1 MTDGQGRYQIV
12 ALRPG
17 TYKVTYSLTGFRT
30 VLREGIELTAG
41 FTATVNIQLA
51 VGSVEETITVAGTS
65 PVVDVQSVTT
75 QTVMTREVLDA
86 VPTGRNIQAVGIL
99 IPGTGLQ
106 VGGGGAY
113 SVDVGGSGGMQQSP
127 LAFHGNTNS
136 VQQVDGIRF
145 NNMEGAGQYAGMY
158 WNDGMV
164 QEIQYTT
171 SGDSAETQS
180 GGVRINMIPKEGGN
194 TFRGSVVSN
203 FTYDSWHSNN
213 LDQNLMDRGLQS
225 VGQIKQIWDF
235 NPTIGGPI
243 KRDTLWFHFAFRNW
257 GVNRTV
263 PGSFSEIDPTRQSVD
278 DSYINSTVLRLT
290 WQMNQKNKFTAFY
303 DRNHKY
309 RGHWGLASTVS
320 EEAAAIEDMPQSYVA
335 SVKWTSTIT
344 NRLLVEAGLGLYTQQ
359 YREIYEPELPTS
371 PGVAVGTFP
380 LTNTRYDPFYEN
392 FDESTG
398 YFRGAWR
405 DGNIFHISGVKNYI
419 GSVSY
424 VTGSQSLKVGLQYQD
439 GISRQSDLFRGDFD
453 QIRWN
458 GGLPRSV
465 ILRASPR
472 YAVENIRDL
481 GIYVDDR
488 WTFDRVT
495 LSGGLRY
502 DYFNGYAPEQ
512 YSEPGT
518 WIGARL
524 TPKVENIPNWRD
536 INPRLGVAWDLL
548 GNGRTALKFTMGR
561 YVNQAVAGP
570 TRDLNPMRQ
579 IVSTDTRTWNDAN
592 GNLRPELNELGPTS
606 NARFGTVVQAY
617 RVDPEYV
624 DGYGSRS
631 GHWNYHASVQH
642 ELRPGLGVT
651 AGYTYITNFNQ
662 LLPTARGATQFG
674 RGPDNAQW
682 TPADFDEFTIV
693 VPDDPRLPAE
703 IRGQTVS
710 GLYVIKDAK
719 RPLVDD
725 FRTFA
730 KNFGDYKETYNG
742 ADVNVNWRMNGG
754 GTRRWRTDLGR
765 RAHQR
770 LLRRRRPD
778 AAAIL
783 RQDRGSQWRPRAR
796 RAAGQASGIV
806 PDRGRMAGERD
817 LPIGARARDNRR
829 VDEHHLQ
836 QHHPVPRQHSNES
849 RRNTQ
854 CDRPVDRAGDAV
866 RRPDVPVGPAGHE
879 DVRTRK
885 HPRQTDGGS
894 LQRAQWQRRAAAR
907 VVRRARHLQR
917 ACEFVVVQP
926 AGHGP
931 RRAPLQDRRTAR
943 LLDRRVW
950 VALRCYLRNAT
961 PTPFNLPNSLTQL
974 LDHSI
979 THFTVVSVISRFR
992 RAGRKSGVT
1001 RSTCSRSAIAS
1012 SSRPS
1017 RTSAPAQ
1024 VRARLRIV
1032 GVDSRAP
1039 RRIARSPREHFPAGA
1054 THSPDSST
1062 PASDGDRARAPPG
1075 SDRSPR
1081 PIARGVRAP
1090 HPGSN
1095 GLRREPDRGAGPR
1108 RTGR

>member
-1 MTDGQGRYQIV
+1 MKLDVRLTSCVPGFLLAACLVLLPSVVRAQGTIAGQISDSTGSILPGVTVEASSEVLIEGARSTVTDGQGRYQIT

-51 VGSVEETITVAGTS
+51 VGAVEETITVAGTS

-145 NNMEGAGQYAGMY
+145 NNMEGAGQYAGTY
-158 WNDGMV
+158 WNDGMI

-194 TFRGSVVSN
+194 TFRGSVFSN

-243 KRDTLWFHFAFRNW
+243 KRDTLWFHYALRNW
-257 GVNRTV
+257 GVNRSV
-263 PGSFSEIDPTRQSVD
+263 PGSFSEIDTTRQSID
-278 DSYINSTVLRLT
+278 DSYINSNVLRLT

-320 EEAAAIEDMPQSYVA
+320 EEAAAIEDMPQSYVG
-335 SVKWTSTIT
+335 SVKWTSTVT

-359 YREIYEPELPTS
+359 YREIYETELPTS

-392 FDESTG
+392 FDETTG

-458 GGLPRSV
+458 GGQPRSV

-481 GIYVDDR
+481 GIFVDDR
-488 WTFDRVT
+488 WTFNRVT

-512 YSEPGT
+512 SSEPGT

-536 INPRLGVAWDLL
+536 INPRLGVAWDLF
-548 GNGRTALKFTMGR
+548 GSGQTALKFTMGR
-561 YVNQAVAGP
+561 YVNQAVAAP

-579 IVSTDTRTWNDAN
+579 IVATDTRTWNDAN
-592 GNLRPELNELGPTS
+592 GNLRPELNEMGPTS

-624 DGYGSRS
+624 DGFGSRS

-651 AGYTYITNFNQ
+651 ASYAYVTNFNQ

-730 KNFGDYKETYNG
+730 KNFGEHKETYNG
-742 ADVNVNWRMNGG
+742 ADVNVNWRMGRGGTLGGGLTWGDARINDCYVVDDPTQLRFCDRTVDPNGG
-754 GTRRWRTDLGR
+754 LVRGGMQVKLLGSY
-765 RAHQR
+765 
-770 LLRRRRPD
+770 P
-778 AAAIL
+778 I
-783 RQDRGSQWRPRAR
+783 
-796 RAAGQASGIV
+796 AGGWQASATFQSVRGPEKTAAWTSTTFNNTIRFPGSTRTSLGATPSV
-806 PDRGRMAGERD
+806 TVQLIEPGTLYDDRLYQLD
-817 LPIGARARDNRR
+817 LRGTKTFG
-829 VDEHHLQ
+829 
-836 QHHPVPRQHSNES
+836 S
-849 RRNTQ
+849 
-854 CDRPVDRAGDAV
+854 G
-866 RRPDVPVGPAGHE
+866 
-879 DVRTRK
+879 RTRV
-885 HPRQTDGGS
+885 RVMVDLYNAMNGNAV
-894 LQRAQWQRRAAAR
+894 LQRSS
-907 VVRRARHLQR
+907 
-917 ACEFVVVQP
+917 F
-926 AGHGP
+926 GG
-931 RRAPLQDRRTAR
+931 
-943 LLDRRVW
+943 LD
-950 VALRCYLRNAT
+950 T
-961 PTPFNLPNSLTQL
+961 F
-974 LDHSI
+974 
-979 THFTVVSVISRFR
+979 SVP
-992 RAGRKSGVT
+992 
-1001 RSTCSRSAIAS
+1001 AS
-1012 SSRPS
+1012 SSSYNRPVTVLEG
-1017 RTSAPAQ
+1017 RLFKIGAQ
-1024 VRARLRIV
+1024 L
-1032 GVDSRAP
+1032 D
-1039 RRIARSPREHFPAGA
+1039 F
-1054 THSPDSST
+1054 
-1062 PASDGDRARAPPG
+1062 
-1075 SDRSPR
+1075 
-1081 PIARGVRAP
+1081 
-1090 HPGSN
+1090 
-1095 GLRREPDRGAGPR
+1095 
-1108 RTGR
+1108 